1 MISGFIGKL
10 FKIRSEERLK
20 AYLMFSYIFLII
32 ASLLILKPIRNSLF
46 LVKLGIYEL
55 PYAYTLVAIT
65 AIVFIKIYSIYANRI
80 RLNALMAYTLIFFM
94 FTLLFFWIMLHFD
107 FESEWFLYIFFIW
120 VAIFGVV
127 VTSQFWLLANYVF
140 NAREAKRLFGF
151 IGAGGIS
158 GGIFGGYLTKVVAP
172 LIGTEQMIFFC
183 LFFWVICLLI
193 LRLIWKQTVALNYE
207 QTITQNKRLKEAIF
221 TSGPMKTLLES
232 RHLLFIAGI
241 VGIGAL
247 IAAFV
252 DYQYSFIAS
261 EQISGKD
268 DLTAFFGFWLSNLS
282 FISLLFQFFLTG
294 RILKVFGIT
303 TSLHFL
309 PAGISIGAFAILVSP
324 TLFAAIIIKV
334 AEGSF
339 KQSINKAGVEILYLP
354 IPSQAKNQAKAFIDV
369 SVDGFATG
377 IGGILLILLVNT
389 FYFSVQYLSIF
400 ILIFV
405 ALWFYFIYKVREEYV
420 QSFRLA
426 LERRDIDLD
435 QQNVNLEDAGI
446 IQIVLKVLE
455 GNSDRQI
462 LYVLNLLENNTESQF
477 LPTLKRLLQ
486 HPRAE
491 IRVQSIRLLRNY
503 KDQNF
508 SDQIISL
515 CQDPEHQVRIEAARY
530 LSFKSDEPEYEFKKL
545 LRSQD
550 IKVAS
555 SVIIAMALEYRE
567 EHIDPN
573 ILDPQEIIDA
583 HIEKGADTTLNQTE
597 RDFIKMNL
605 AKFIGIVNDKKL
617 NPLLITFLKETSE
630 EVLKTAIQSAGMT
643 RDSIFLKPLFMFLD
657 NKKYR
662 KYVREALAE
671 YGEMVVP
678 EVAKR
683 LIDQNFPENYKIL
696 LVKVL
701 SRIGSQSAI
710 NLLWAQMNSG
720 TLTLRFAMIKA
731 LNKLNTK
738 FSQLKFGRKRIE
750 KQIRA
755 ERNHFMRNNSVL
767 KIQQQLMQIG
777 AEGQGE
783 GVRKARQLLVNALQE
798 RLDINLEIIF
808 RLLGLKFPSNDIYNA
823 YLGIVSR
830 STDLQANAIEFLD
843 NVLDVALKPLVIPLV
858 ENYFLDSHQMG
869 TLGHEVDFG
878 IDRSSIQELLEADDN
893 WLKMCLLYLLGK
905 TKDAEYISSIHL
917 LRNDSNSHV
926 REMAS
931 FALHSIEKN

>member
-1 MISGFIGKL
+1 MISGFIGRL
-10 FKIRSEERLK
+10 FEIKSEERLK
-20 AYLMFSYIFLII
+20 AYLMFFYIFLII

-46 LVKLGIYEL
+46 LVKMGIYEL

-65 AIVFIKIYSIYANRI
+65 AIIFIKIYSIYANRI
-80 RLNALMAYTLIFFM
+80 RLNVLMAYTLIFFM
-94 FTLLFFWIMLHFD
+94 ITLLLFWIMLRFD
-107 FESEWFLYIFFIW
+107 FESDWFLYIFFIW

-158 GGIFGGYLTKVVAP
+158 GGIFGGYLTNMVAP
-172 LIGTEQMIFFC
+172 MIGTEQMMFFC
-183 LFFWVICLLI
+183 LFFWAICLLI
-193 LRLIWKQTVALNYE
+193 LRMIWKQTAALNYE
-207 QTITQNKRLKEAIF
+207 QTITQNKRLKEAF
-221 TSGPMKTLLES
+221 FSSGPLKTVLES
-232 RHLLFIAGI
+232 RHLIFIAGI
-241 VGIGAL
+241 VGVGAL

-261 EQISGKD
+261 EQISEKD

-309 PAGISIGAFAILVSP
+309 PVGISIGAFAILVSP
-324 TLFAAIIIKV
+324 TLFSAIIIKV

-389 FYFSVQYLSIF
+389 FYLSVQSVSIF

-446 IQIVLKVLE
+446 IEIIMKVLE

-462 LYVLNLLENNTESQF
+462 LYVLNLLEGSTESQF
-477 LPTLKRLLQ
+477 LPTLKRLLR

-491 IRVQSIRLLRNY
+491 IRIQTIRLLRNY
-503 KDQNF
+503 KDQNY
-508 SDQIISL
+508 SDEVTSL
-515 CQDPEHQVRIEAARY
+515 CQDPEHLVRIEAARY
-530 LSFKSDEPEYEFKKL
+530 LAFKSDEPEQKFKKIL
-545 LRSQD
+545 KIQD

-555 SVIIAMALEYRE
+555 SVIIALALEFRE
-567 EHIDPN
+567 KHINPE
-573 ILDPQEIIDA
+573 ILDPQEIIDS
-583 HIEKGADTTLNQTE
+583 HIEKGADITLNQEE

-605 AKFIGIVNDKKL
+605 AKFIGIVNDLRL
-617 NPLLITFLKETSE
+617 NPLLLTYFKEESE
-630 EVLKTAIQSAGMT
+630 TVQKTAIQSAGMT
-643 RDSIFLKPLFMFLD
+643 RDPIFLKPLFMFLD

-678 EVAKR
+678 EIAKR
-683 LIDQNFPENYKIL
+683 LLDQNFSENYKIL
-696 LVKVL
+696 LVKIL

-720 TLTLRFAMIKA
+720 TLILRFAIIKA
-731 LNKLNTK
+731 LNKLNSK

-755 ERNHFMRNNSVL
+755 ERDHFTRNLSVL
-767 KIQQQLMQIG
+767 KIQQRIIQTEP
-777 AEGQGE
+777 EGQE
-783 GVRKARQLLVNALQE
+783 DGVIKARQLLVNALQE
-798 RLDINLEIIF
+798 RLDMNLEIIF
-808 RLLGLKFPSNDIYNA
+808 RLLGLKFPSQDIYNA

-830 STDLQANAIEFLD
+830 SKDLQASAIEFLD

-858 ENYFLDSHQMG
+858 ENYFLEGHHG
-869 TLGHEVDFG
+869 VTLKQEVHFET
-878 IDRSSIQELLEADDN
+878 DRLSMQELLEADDN
-893 WLKMCLLYLLGK
+893 WLKMCLLYVLGK
-905 TKDAEYISSIHL
+905 TKDVKYISSIKL
-917 LRNDSNSHV
+917 LKSDSDSHV
-926 REMAS
+926 QEMAN
-931 FALHSIEKN
+931 FVLHSITQS